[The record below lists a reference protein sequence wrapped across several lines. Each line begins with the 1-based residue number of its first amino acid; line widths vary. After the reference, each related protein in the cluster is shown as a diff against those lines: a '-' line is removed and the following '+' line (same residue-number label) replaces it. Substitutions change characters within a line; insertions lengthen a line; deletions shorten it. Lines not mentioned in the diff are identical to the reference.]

1 MLYEIILSLNA
12 AYGSLVTISHVTSYV
27 TDGIVRQ
34 LQCKLPQGFIVMEG
48 KNVSVKATEVG
59 ALQSRCNRCC
69 AIERGSFRATYNP
82 SVNSRRLW
90 TPEIDYGVENCLSV
104 DPDLSHINP
113 FTTFPTHS
121 LILLHHV
128 PKTYGSQERS

>member
-12 AYGSLVTISHVTSYV
+12 AYGSLVTIIHVTPYV

-59 ALQSRCNRCC
+59 PLQSHCNRCS
-69 AIERGSFRATYNP
+69 AIERGSLRASYNP

-90 TPEIDYGVENCLSV
+90 TPEFDYGVENCRLV
-104 DPDLSHINP
+104 DPDLIQINP
-113 FTTFPTHS
+113 FTTFPTYS
-121 LILLHHV
+121 LIL
-128 PKTYGSQERS
+128 

>member
-12 AYGSLVTISHVTSYV
+12 AYGSLVTIIHVTSYV

-59 ALQSRCNRCC
+59 PMQSHCNQCS
-69 AIERGSFRATYNP
+69 AIERSSLRASYKT

-90 TPEIDYGVENCLSV
+90 TPEFDYSVENCRPV
-104 DPDLSHINP
+104 DLDLIQINP
-113 FTTFPTHS
+113 FTSFPTYS
-121 LILLHHV
+121 LIL
-128 PKTYGSQERS
+128 